1 MKRVA
6 LITGASKGL
15 GLELVIAV
23 ARAVPELD
31 ELWLV
36 SRRMTVTPE
45 LSAACGA
52 GKNLR
57 AFSLDLC
64 QPASFDALREA
75 LEREDVRVRFL
86 ANNAGCGYLGN
97 VAEMDAAKIARM
109 NNLNVRAMSLMAR
122 LALPHMDAGS
132 RVLNV
137 SSIAS
142 FCPNAR
148 MTVYSACKA
157 YVAAFSRG
165 LGEELRGTGITVTSV
180 CPGPMDTAFLTEGGI
195 RGRSRM
201 FRILPYCEP
210 KRVAAGAVRAALRGR
225 GVYTPRAFFKL
236 YRVLAKL
243 LPHALLARLVKT

>member
-15 GLELVIAV
+15 GLELAIAA
-23 ARAVPELD
+23 ARAMPELD

-36 SRRMTVTPE
+36 SRRMTLTPA
-45 LSAACGA
+45 LSAACR
-52 GKNLR
+52 KPLR

-64 QPASFDALREA
+64 EADSFETLRGALA
-75 LEREDVRVRFL
+75 REDAGIRFL
-86 ANNAGCGYLGN
+86 ANNAGCGYLGD
-97 VAEMDAAKIARM
+97 VAGMDEAKIARM
-109 NNLNVRAMSLMAR
+109 ADLDVRAMSLTAR
-122 LALPHMDAGS
+122 LSLPHMEAGS
-132 RVLNV
+132 HILNV

-157 YVAAFSRG
+157 YVSAFSRG
-165 LGEELRGTGITVTSV
+165 LGEELRGRGVTVTAV

-201 FRILPYCEP
+201 FRLLPYCEP
-210 KRVAAGAVRAALRGR
+210 ERVAAGAVRAALQGR
-225 GVYTPRAFFKL
+225 SVYTPRAFFKC

-243 LPHALLARLVKT
+243 LPHALLVRLVRT

>member
-15 GLELVIAV
+15 GLELAIAA
-23 ARAVPELD
+23 ARAMPELD

-36 SRRMTVTPE
+36 SRRMSVTPE
-45 LSAACGA
+45 LSAACRETP
-52 GKNLR
+52 LR

-64 QPASFDALREA
+64 EPDSFETLREA
-75 LEREDVRVRFL
+75 LGRESVSIRFL
-86 ANNAGCGYLGN
+86 ANNAGCGYLGD
-97 VAEMDAAKIARM
+97 VAGMDAAKIARM
-109 NNLNVRAMSLMAR
+109 ADLDVRAMSLTAN
-122 LALPHMDAGS
+122 LALPHMEAGS
-132 RVLNV
+132 HILNV

-157 YVAAFSRG
+157 YVSAFSRG
-165 LGEELRGTGITVTSV
+165 LGEELRGRGVTVTAV
-180 CPGPMDTAFLTEGGI
+180 CPGPMDTAFLTEGEI

-201 FRILPYCEP
+201 FQILPYCEP
-210 KRVAAGAVRAALRGR
+210 ARVAAGAVRAALRGR

-243 LPHALLARLVKT
+243 LPHALLVRLVKT